1 MSGPGLLLSCSVSL
15 RHATP
20 MNSRRTLSF
29 VCPFCF
35 QQMNKWLKLC
45 PETSDLL
52 LSSVLFMDRKAGVE
66 LILGPW
72 PIPEMVALGLIH
84 NPAQQTSG
92 LIMVVWRGL
101 D

>member
-20 MNSRRTLSF
+20 MNSRQTLSF

-45 PETSDLL
+45 PATSDLL
-52 LSSVLFMDRKAGVE
+52 GSLLFMDRKAGVE